1 MTRKRGFTLMELMI
15 ALVTLSIVLT
25 GALRLFRSVNT
36 AVSSTVDRM
45 DAMQNLRFGL
55 SQIDMLLRNAGA
67 GTTDWQPTLIY
78 IDKNIVAFNADWISL
93 YPGSATAVN
102 YNPDADPN
110 SSNAVTVEQKFT
122 IPTTGIQYPDSTYR
136 TSSLPTASLSP
147 AETIVYYFELDT
159 STTRTDDYHLMRQVN
174 NSAPQ
179 EVARNILAYP
189 GHDFF
194 EWLRTDTDGNLQQI
208 IAAGSTGYPAL
219 PWRHSNPIHGSLSD
233 TSVASLIDSIRAV
246 RLYAYATNGLTGTR
260 ELRRSL
266 VTTVRIPNAGL
277 SIARSCGDAPLF
289 TQSIVATST
298 GGSPATPNVR
308 LTWTRATDEAGGE
321 HDVERYLIYR
331 RLQSAAT
338 FDDAQAEVPSGQT
351 TYTYDDA
358 TVAWNSTYVY
368 GVSALDCTP
377 LESTRNSSNAILV
390 FP

>member
-15 ALVTLSIVLT
+15 ALVTLTIVLT

-36 AVSSTVDRM
+36 AVSGTVDRM

-55 SQIDMLLRNAGA
+55 SQIDLLLRNAGA

-78 IDKNIVAFNADWISL
+78 VDKNIVAFNADWISL
-93 YPGSATAVN
+93 YPGSPTAVN

-110 SSNAVTVEQKFT
+110 SSNAVTVAQRFT
-122 IPTTGIQYPDSTYR
+122 IPTTGIQYPDSTYH
-136 TSSLPTASLSP
+136 TACCQSP
-147 AETIVYYFELDT
+147 AETIIYYFELDT

-174 NSAPQ
+174 NSTPQ
-179 EVARNILAYP
+179 EVAKNILAYP

-194 EWLRTDTDGNLQQI
+194 EWLRTDSAGNLQQV
-208 IAAGSTGYPAL
+208 IAAGSTGYAAL
-219 PWRHSNPIHGSLSD
+219 PWRHSNPIHGSLTDSGA
-233 TSVASLIDSIRAV
+233 VAKIDSIRAV

-260 ELRRSL
+260 ELKRSL

-277 SIARSCGDAPLF
+277 SIARTCGDAPIF
-289 TQSIVATST
+289 TQSVVATSI
-298 GGSPATPNVR
+298 GGSPATPKVR

-321 HDVERYLIYR
+321 KDVERYLIYR
-331 RLQSAAT
+331 RLQSAAA
-338 FDDAQAEVPSGQT
+338 FDDAQGEVPSGQV

-358 TVAWNSTYVY
+358 TVLWDSTYIY
-368 GVSALDCTP
+368 GVTALDCTP